1 MAEARAPR
9 VAVVFHSAKG
19 HTAVVA
25 QAVGEGAEGA
35 GALVSMLPVEAMD
48 DDAWRT
54 LADADA
60 IVFGCPTHMGSVSAP
75 MKAFMDASSDRA
87 WFTQAWKDKLAA
99 GFTNSSGLSGDK
111 LNTLVQLSVFAA
123 QHSMVWVSLGLM
135 PGNRRGGDEPSAL
148 NRLGSHL
155 GAMAQSDPGVPPSDA
170 PPESDRATARA
181 LGERVAGHAARWIGA
196 PLESAPMARHPTT
209 QHWVFPPD
217 DRPPPPAGVER
228 TNLRLLAAR
237 PERIEH
243 HLVVVGTVGPA
254 QIELVT
260 ASEPLPF
267 AHQNI
272 SDEYAVALRTGDSLL
287 EPLRFLTLLTDPES
301 GDDVGRIRHGLEDL
315 VLHPH
320 GLLHW
325 PGRLRPP
332 HEPFRFGPGM
342 RRAGLSFVFCGRAPI
357 APDASRPLFVSEGR
371 ATDTKAYEGADPA
384 FLLVDLD
391 QEAPQALGRIG
402 DVTLGLQVGG
412 ELAPAQGGFALIL
425 KGDGAYFPGDLLRL
439 DPGAALSLGSARALV
454 VAGPMAPDPS
464 PASWREVPPPPFP
477 TAEEGPAGEL
487 PLTRD
492 GLAVTADGDWVRL
505 QVGASDTRVP
515 RYWLAR
521 FLFRVALHRFRL
533 GYVETY
539 GGFYYDDRT
548 PGSFRIGLRGG
559 ESVDLDREA
568 IEALVEQLYRAVV
581 PPDYVERLE

>member
-1 MAEARAPR
+1 MAERAPK

-19 HTAVVA
+19 HTAA
-25 QAVGEGAEGA
+25 IAHAVGEGAEAA
-35 GALVSMLPVEAMD
+35 GASVSMLPVEAID
-48 DDAWRT
+48 DAAWRT

-135 PGNRRGGDEPSAL
+135 PGNRVGGDEPSAL

-155 GAMAQSDPGVPPSDA
+155 GAMAQSDPGVSPSEA

-181 LGERVAGHAARWIGA
+181 LGERVARHAARWIGA
-196 PLESAPMARHPTT
+196 PLEPAATRVHPAAK
-209 QHWVFPPD
+209 HWVLPPEE
-217 DRPPPPAGVER
+217 RPPAPPGIER
-228 TNLRLLAAR
+228 TNLRALAAKPAR
-237 PERIEH
+237 FEH

-254 QIELVT
+254 QIECVT

-267 AHQNI
+267 AHANI
-272 SDEYAVALRTGDSLL
+272 SDEYAIALRTGDTLL
-287 EPLRFLTLLTDPES
+287 EPLRFLTLLTDPEN
-301 GDDVGRIRHGLEDL
+301 GEDVGRVRHGLEDL

-332 HEPFRFGPGM
+332 HEPFRFGPGT
-342 RRAGLSFVFCGRAPI
+342 RRAGLSFVFCGRTPI
-357 APDASRPLFVSEGR
+357 TPAADRPLFVSKGR
-371 ATDTKAYEGADPA
+371 DADTKAYGDAEPP

-391 QEAPQALGRIG
+391 REAPQALGRIG
-402 DVTLGLQVGG
+402 DVTLSLQVGG
-412 ELAPAQGGFALIL
+412 ELAPTQGGFVLVL
-425 KGDGAYFPGDLLRL
+425 EGDAPHFAGDLLRL
-439 DPGAALSLGSARALV
+439 EPGASLALGDARALL
-454 VAGPMAPDPS
+454 VAGPMAPDPTPS
-464 PASWREVPPPPFP
+464 SWRELPGPPFP
-477 TAEEGPAGEL
+477 TAEEVPRGEL

-505 QVGASDTRVP
+505 QIGASDTRVP

-521 FLFRVALHRFRL
+521 FLFRVALHDYRL

-539 GGFYYDDRT
+539 GGFYYDDRDGT
-548 PGSFRIGLRGG
+548 FRLGLRGG
-559 ESVDLDREA
+559 EAIELDRAAVEA
-568 IEALVEQLYRAVV
+568 MVQQLYRAVA
-581 PPDYVERLE
+581 PAGYVERIE